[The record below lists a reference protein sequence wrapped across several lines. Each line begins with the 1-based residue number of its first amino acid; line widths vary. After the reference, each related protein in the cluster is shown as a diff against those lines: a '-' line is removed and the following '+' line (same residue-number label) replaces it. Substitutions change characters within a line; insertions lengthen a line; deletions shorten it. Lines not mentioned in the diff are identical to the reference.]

1 MGFFELFAGALA
13 ALYAVVR
20 NYGLAIILLTLLVRL
35 LLLPLSIKQ
44 TRSMREMQRIQPEIK
59 KIQQK
64 YKGNRQK
71 MNEELM
77 KLYQEHQVNP
87 FGGCLPLL
95 LQLPVL
101 FGLFYVLRTP
111 LRYMGFSAP
120 AGVNFLN
127 EFRPRTGLSG
137 VMEMLQNSSLA
148 QDLATAGLKVNNF
161 LGLRLDCHPSDVL
174 AGRASDT
181 IAVGCGSGFVSAIP
195 YLLLVLLMGYTTYYQ
210 QRQMQVSAGQN
221 SPQAQQMQIM
231 TRVLPIMLM
240 VFSFNFPT
248 GLVIYW
254 ITTNLWTI
262 AQQRIILRVAPPLT
276 PGAPA
281 PKAAPAKQRAQ
292 KGNGQPAQAAS
303 DGAAAKSAAR
313 SGSAKKRKKR

>member
-1 MGFFELFAGALA
+1 MGFFEVFAGALA

-20 NYGLAIILLTLLVRL
+20 SYGLAIILLTLLVRL

-44 TRSMREMQRIQPEIK
+44 TRSMRAMQRIQPEIK

-111 LRYMGFSAP
+111 LRYMGFTAP
-120 AGVNFLN
+120 PGVNFLN
-127 EFRPRTGLSG
+127 EFRPRGGLSG

-181 IAVGCGSGFVSAIP
+181 IAASCGSGFVTAIP
-195 YLLLVLLMGYTTYYQ
+195 YLALVLLMGYTTYYQ
-210 QRQMQVSAGQN
+210 QRQMQASAGQN

-262 AQQRIILRVAPPLT
+262 AQQRIILRVAPPVVAGSAT
-276 PGAPA
+276 EPR
-281 PKAAPAKQRAQ
+281 AA
-292 KGNGQPAQAAS
+292 KGRQAAAQGDGSSQTPS
-303 DGAAAKSAAR
+303 DGAARTAAR
-313 SGSAKKRKKR
+313 SGGARKRKKR